1 MDPVEA
7 PWLGQGFGGT
17 EDARSH
23 AEETGFWSESA
34 GAVTIMALFVGVG
47 LGGACLAGGV
57 YPRGAMNEPQDAQQG
72 QPQDAQPEPGAARLW
87 LVDGFNV
94 LHAAVL
100 KGRDRKGWWRG
111 PARAR
116 VLELAGGLP
125 DADAEIVV
133 VFDGDDPHEP
143 PELPP
148 RVRQVFAPSADDWLV
163 RRVKAVPPGA
173 PVIVVTADRALAA
186 RARHH
191 GAEIVSPQRFADRCR
206 ASTS

>member
-1 MDPVEA
+1 MRKGSDGVGRVDGIDEI
-7 PWLGQGFGGT
+7 GGS
-17 EDARSH
+17 D
-23 AEETGFWSESA
+23 FWSEA
-34 GAVTIMALFVGVG
+34 GGALAVVGLFVTVG
-47 LGGACLAGGV
+47 LGAAALADG
-57 YPRGAMNEPQDAQQG
+57 YPDPAVSDDETEWKTG
-72 QPQDAQPEPGAARLW
+72 PGEGHLW

-100 KGRDRKGWWRG
+100 KGRDRREWWRG

-116 VLELAGGLP
+116 VLDLAGGLP

-133 VFDGDDPHEP
+133 VFDGEDPDEA

-163 RRVKAVPPGA
+163 RRVKATPRGA
-173 PVIVVTADRALAA
+173 PVTVVTADRQLAD

-191 GAEIVSPQRFADRCR
+191 GAEIVSPRRFAERCR
-206 ASTS
+206 SAG

>member
-1 MDPVEA
+1 MDPAGADDV
-7 PWLGQGFGGT
+7 GRGFERYDGG
-17 EDARSH
+17 RGGPG
-23 AEETGFWSESA
+23 ETGFWSESA
-34 GAVTIMALFVGVG
+34 GAVAIVALFVGVG
-47 LGGACLAGGV
+47 LGGARLASGA
-57 YPRGAMNEPQDAQQG
+57 YPGGAMSEPHG
-72 QPQDAQPEPGAARLW
+72 ETPLVHEAAPITRLW

-116 VLELAGGLP
+116 VLDLAGGLP
-125 DADAEIVV
+125 DPGVEILV
-133 VFDGDDPHEP
+133 VFDGDDPDDEP
-143 PELPP
+143 DLPP
-148 RVRQVFAPSADDWLV
+148 RVRQIFAPSADDWLV
-163 RRVKAVPPGA
+163 RRVKTAAPGV

-191 GAEIVSPQRFADRCR
+191 GAEIVSPREFAARCR